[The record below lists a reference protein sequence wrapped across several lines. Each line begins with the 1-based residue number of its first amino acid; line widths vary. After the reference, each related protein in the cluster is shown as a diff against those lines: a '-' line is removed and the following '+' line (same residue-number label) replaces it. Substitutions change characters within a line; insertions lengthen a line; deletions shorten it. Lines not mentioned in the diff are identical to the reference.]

1 MAIEMAAGDMTREL
15 LVVVGGV
22 AVDVD
27 VAEQD
32 EASVGVRGDGA
43 PGGVTL

>member
-1 MAIEMAAGDMTREL
+1 MATEMAAGDTTREL
-15 LVVVGGV
+15 LVVVGG
-22 AVDVD
+22 AAVD

-32 EASVGVRGDGA
+32 EASVGLKGDWV